1 MDEDEEADDDDD
13 DDDEEEEDEEME
25 EDDDD
30 DDEVCVALVSIF
42 DAPFLAPLPWLPLNH
57 ADRCFLFVM
66 CSQDE
71 SGEKIDPGAIVGRR
85 TRGVRVDY
93 TSKEALAK
101 AGLHGNEI
109 DEEEDEEMRG

>member
-1 MDEDEEADDDDD
+1 MDTSITDPTDKRTTSHPSSNASPTSKGKSKAVDAKMDEDEEADDDDD

-30 DDEVCVALVSIF
+30 DDE
-42 DAPFLAPLPWLPLNH
+42 
-57 ADRCFLFVM
+57 
-66 CSQDE
+66 DE